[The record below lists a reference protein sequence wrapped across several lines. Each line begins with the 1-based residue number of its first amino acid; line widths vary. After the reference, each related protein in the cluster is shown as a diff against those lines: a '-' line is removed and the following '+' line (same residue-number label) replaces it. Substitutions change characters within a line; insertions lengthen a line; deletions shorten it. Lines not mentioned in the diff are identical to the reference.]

1 MSQHTDRPG
10 YVLAVAQITDMDRFL
25 GEYVPAAG
33 EAMQRYD
40 GEVLVSS
47 VEPDVIEG
55 DWDHNLTFLAKFPSV
70 AAAEDWYADEGYK
83 AAKEIRE
90 EISEYTHWIH
100 LPEFSPDAI
109 A

>member
-1 MSQHTDRPG
+1 M
-10 YVLAVAQITDMDRFL
+10 AVAQITDMARFL

-33 EAMQRYD
+33 EAMRRYG

-47 VEPDVIEG
+47 VEPDVIKG

-70 AAAEDWYADEGYK
+70 EAAEEWYTDDGYE
-83 AAKEIRE
+83 AAKDIRE

-100 LPEFSPDAI
+100 LPEFSPEDI